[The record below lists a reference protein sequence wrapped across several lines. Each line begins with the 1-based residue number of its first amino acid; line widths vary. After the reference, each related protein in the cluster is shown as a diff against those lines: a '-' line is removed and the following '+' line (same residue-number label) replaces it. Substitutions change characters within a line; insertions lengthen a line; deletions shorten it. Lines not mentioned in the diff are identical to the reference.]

1 MPERLKSLLTRDERI
16 PIVMGILNVTPD
28 SFSDGGAY
36 ASVES
41 AVARA
46 DAMIEEG
53 ADIIDVGPEST
64 RPGSFPVPSQEQL
77 SRAIPVIR
85 GIRSAHPTI
94 DISIDTRSAEVAS
107 AAIESGATVVNDV
120 SALRDDPAMVDVVS
134 RAGAFVVLMHRRG
147 TSATM
152 QDGGGPQYD
161 DVVWEIIEFLEERV
175 AWSEDH
181 GIDRGRIIVDPGIG
195 FGKRVEH
202 NLKILNSVA
211 RFNTIGLPVLIGASR
226 KLFINNTLGHSAPS
240 DRDAASAV
248 CAALVTCDGAAIIRT
263 HAVAETVHAV
273 RLAAAVRN
281 A

>member
-1 MPERLKSLLTRDERI
+1 MPERLESLLTRNERI

-36 ASVES
+36 ASVAS

-46 DAMIEEG
+46 GAMIEEG
-53 ADIIDVGPEST
+53 AGIIDVGPEST
-64 RPGSFPVPSQEQL
+64 RPGSFPVPSHEQL
-77 SRAIPVIR
+77 TRAIPVIR

-107 AAIESGATVVNDV
+107 AAIEAGASVVNDV

-134 RAGAFVVLMHRRG
+134 RTGAFVVLMHRRG
-147 TSATM
+147 TPATM
-152 QDGGGPQYD
+152 QDGGGPRYD
-161 DVVWEIIEFLEERV
+161 DVVAEIIEFLEERV
-175 AWSEDH
+175 AWSQER
-181 GIDRGRIIVDPGIG
+181 GIDRGRMIVDPGIG

-211 RFNTIGLPVLIGASR
+211 RFHSIGLPVLIGASR
-226 KLFINNTLGHSAPS
+226 KLFIYNMLEIPEPS

-248 CAALVTCDGAAIIRT
+248 CAALVASDGAAIIRT

-273 RLAAAVRN
+273 RLTYAIRHA
-281 A
+281 